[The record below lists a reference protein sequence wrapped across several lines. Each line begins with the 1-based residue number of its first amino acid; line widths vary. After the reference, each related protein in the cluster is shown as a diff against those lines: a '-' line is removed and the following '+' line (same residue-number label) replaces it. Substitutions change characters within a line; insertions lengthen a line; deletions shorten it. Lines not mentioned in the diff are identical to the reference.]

1 MLQVSLPDAGLAETP
16 RQQNVRRI
24 LRDLRIVLSDDA
36 SGGISAPQE
45 MAADAN
51 RSTPPDLTGAPAE
64 LLLPVAQVDVP
75 LPLSAPMKSER
86 ASISPAIVIEKR
98 VADAAGDVIDVD
110 VALPIEVSAVAVHP
124 NAADVRVD
132 DARELLIDERAEAA
146 SAVDVLLPLASVE
159 AVDLLLPLET
169 PRRTTRAKFRA
180 AKPAADNATPFGDR
194 KTVVAEAALD
204 SVRGGYATD
213 GLNISFGISRAVY
226 VNGELMTTTS
236 LNVSDLGKI
245 TQGRTITAG
254 EAASLGMI
262 QSGAGNVVAPTII
275 SSTSAGAVVQNTLDG
290 QRIQNLTVI
299 NASANSLGLL
309 KGYNLESSLRGAVI
323 DSLRR

>member
-1 MLQVSLPDAGLAETP
+1 
-16 RQQNVRRI
+16 
-24 LRDLRIVLSDDA
+24 
-36 SGGISAPQE
+36 
-45 MAADAN
+45 
-51 RSTPPDLTGAPAE
+51 
-64 LLLPVAQVDVP
+64 
-75 LPLSAPMKSER
+75 
-86 ASISPAIVIEKR
+86 
-98 VADAAGDVIDVD
+98 
-110 VALPIEVSAVAVHP
+110 
-124 NAADVRVD
+124 
-132 DARELLIDERAEAA
+132 
-146 SAVDVLLPLASVE
+146 
-159 AVDLLLPLET
+159 
-169 PRRTTRAKFRA
+169 
-180 AKPAADNATPFGDR
+180 
-194 KTVVAEAALD
+194 
-204 SVRGGYATD
+204 
-213 GLNISFGISRAVY
+213 
-226 VNGELMTTTS
+226 MTTTS